1 MDRGIYAASSGG
13 VRAARKLDV
22 VGHNLANVNTVGFK
36 AERLVSRQQEFAD
49 TLAGVTAG
57 VAKRAASDQE
67 VTPGV
72 VDISTMTDFTVGP
85 INQTG
90 NPLNVAIAKDKQFF
104 SIQTKEGEAY
114 TKAGNFTLDSQGNL
128 VTQDGLPVVGEGGP
142 ITISGSAVNISENGS
157 VFVDGERAGKLKIVE
172 FQDLT
177 QLKRAEGTRFFTQGG
192 AQPQTVDNP
201 DLMTSAVEMS
211 NTGVVESMVD
221 MIAASKS
228 FEAYSKVA
236 QTINELNEISTR
248 TPRSVG

>member
-13 VRAARKLDV
+13 VRSARRLDV

-49 TLAGVTAG
+49 TLAGVTKSADKK
-57 VAKRAASDQE
+57 AENDQQ
-67 VTPGV
+67 VIPGV
-72 VDISTMTDFTVGP
+72 VDISTLTDFTVGP

-90 NPLNVAIAKDKQFF
+90 NPLNVAIAKNNQFF
-104 SIQTKEGEAY
+104 AVQTKDGEAY
-114 TKAGNFTLDSQGNL
+114 TKAGNFTLDSQGNI
-128 VTQDGLPVVGEGGP
+128 VTPDGLPVVGEGGP
-142 ITISGSAVNISENGS
+142 ITITGAAVNIANNGS
-157 VFVDGERAGKLKIVE
+157 VIVDGERVGKLKIVE
-172 FQDLT
+172 FSDLK
-177 QLKRAEGTRFFTQGG
+177 QLKRAEGTRFFAEGG

-201 DLMTSAVEMS
+201 DLITSSVEMS

-236 QTINELNEISTR
+236 QTINELNDISTR
-248 TPRSVG
+248 TARSVG